1 MILLAYAITF
11 GNNTVLANTNVK
23 YDNID
28 NQLKREVDELHIPG
42 MAVAIRS
49 EAEE

>member
-1 MILLAYAITF
+1 M
-11 GNNTVLANTNVK
+11 ANTNVK
-23 YDNID
+23 YDSID

-42 MAVAIRS
+42 ITVAIRS